1 MQVYLKE
8 RLTSGKSILYPLHQI
23 THETFDHSKMH
34 NLYEEDPW
42 HRMCGETSNSS
53 LYTGLGCPDLHLLNH
68 KSYQG
73 TYWSATRDPANPPK
87 LTSQRPRL
95 QGDYTLKVDPE
106 KLTWLTWGRSKP
118 TYLEGSRVQSNQNF
132 SQKELHAAQSASYV
146 WEGRPMVSV
155 QSVATFITN

>member
-1 MQVYLKE
+1 M
-8 RLTSGKSILYPLHQI
+8 YPLHRI

-53 LYTGLGCPDLHLLNH
+53 LYTGLGCRDLHLLDH

-95 QGDYTLKVDPE
+95 QRGTTLKVDPE
-106 KLTWLTWGRSKP
+106 KLVLRGMYNNYLTWGRSNQHIQ
-118 TYLEGSRVQSNQNF
+118 GGQSNQYF
-132 SQKELHAAQSASYV
+132 SQKNTPLLKVLHGV
-146 WEGRPMVSV
+146 GGRPMVSV